1 MRALLVGIV
10 ALAGS
15 VGACSS
21 SSSGSPSG
29 SGGAGGEAA
38 QTGGAGAGAAGGSSG
53 SDVSGGDGGAT
64 AGANAAGGSA
74 GAPIVC
80 AFGQDGC
87 QTCMFDKCNED
98 AGACQGDDACV
109 NALPSLGTCI
119 CGGSESVADCETT
132 FQAIDLFA
140 NLFVVCY
147 NQKCATT
154 CNPH

>member
-1 MRALLVGIV
+1 LVGIV
-10 ALAGS
+10 ALAGL

-21 SSSGSPSG
+21 SSSPSG
-29 SGGAGGEAA
+29 GGGAGGEAA
-38 QTGGAGAGAAGGSSG
+38 QTGGAGASASGGTSG
-53 SDVSGGDGGAT
+53 SDVSGGNGGAT
-64 AGANAAGGSA
+64 AGANAAAGSA

-98 AGACQGDDACV
+98 AGACQGDDACK

-119 CGGSESVADCETT
+119 CGGSESVADCEAT
-132 FQAIDLFA
+132 FEGTLSPTRSF
-140 NLFVVCY
+140 FVACY
-147 NQKCATT
+147 DQKCATT